1 MNLRCTS
8 CAKYCCDGKRCSCA
22 CHKKSFSRS
31 NQYLAKI
38 MDNLSKQKITPI
50 KKMNIGWQTNFLGSM
65 MRVE

>member
-31 NQYLAKI
+31 NQYMANI
-38 MDNLSKQKITPI
+38 MDNLVKQKTIPM
-50 KKMNIGWQTNFLGSM
+50 KKLNVGWQTNFLGSM